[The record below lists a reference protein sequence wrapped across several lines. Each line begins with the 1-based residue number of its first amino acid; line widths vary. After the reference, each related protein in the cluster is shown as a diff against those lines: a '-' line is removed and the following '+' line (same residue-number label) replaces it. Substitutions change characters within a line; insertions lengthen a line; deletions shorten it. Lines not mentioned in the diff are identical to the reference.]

1 MLLVDHLQI
10 RKQWVMDNFEIFLG
24 ATVADAAARPLHWVY
39 DPKKLKGYIKGKKE
53 IAFLKK
59 NKSPFYSIKTGN
71 VSGYNDVGQVMF
83 KTLISTKKKSD
94 IIKNFKK
101 NIVKNF
107 GPGSA
112 YWRNLRLRKK
122 YKKIKWKK
130 PMNGPWIH
138 QNILETIKNIK
149 AKKSIT
155 GGTKVNESDGFCAAL
170 PYYLFNNSE
179 KELKKIIKTV
189 ANTKTNEVYAL
200 AKLKIIDLAN
210 KGENDPIKRFI
221 KKYGKN
227 RYFKEVVNNIKKVL
241 RLKNQNHIQVVK
253 KFGKACSYPGTFMGS
268 IHAII
273 TSASYKSAVIKTI
286 KAGGCNCSR
295 ANFTGAY
302 FVALKGIKTIPIQWI
317 KKTKVAKKIISHK
330 KSLINI

>member
-1 MLLVDHLQI
+1 MNNLH
-10 RKQWVMDNFEIFLG
+10 IFLG

-39 DPKKLKGYIKGKKE
+39 NPRKLKKYIKGKKE
-53 IAFLKK
+53 ITFLKK

-83 KTLISTKKKSD
+83 RTLISIKKKSD
-94 IIKNFKK
+94 IIKNFKI

-112 YWRNLRLRKK
+112 YWKNLKRRKK

-130 PMNGPWIH
+130 PMDGPWIH
-138 QNILETIKNIK
+138 QNILETIQNIK
-149 AKKSIT
+149 AKKTIT
-155 GGTKVNESDGFCAAL
+155 GGKKVNESDGYCAAL
-170 PYYLFNNSE
+170 PYYLYNNSD
-179 KELKKIIKTV
+179 KELKKVIRSV
-189 ANTKTNEVYAL
+189 ANSKTNETYAL

-210 KGENDPIKRFI
+210 KGNKNPVKTFVKIYK
-221 KKYGKN
+221 KN
-227 RYFKEVVNNIKKVL
+227 RYFKEVIINIKKIK
-241 RLKNQNHIQVVK
+241 RFKSYSHTKVVK

-273 TSASYKSAVIKTI
+273 TSSNYKSAIIKTI

-295 ANFTGAY
+295 ANFVGAY
-302 FVALKGIKTIPIQWI
+302 FAAFRGIKNIPTQWI
-317 KKTKVAKKIISHK
+317 NKTKQSKSIIK
-330 KSLINI
+330 